1 MMSKKSKP
9 TFFAQFKDSFF
20 LRPVIKKLWV
30 KPRKLKVCE
39 LCNKV
44 TADTLQ
50 IMVRKQLT
58 IIQSLAESVAKVER
72 VMADRQHL
80 IDQFLIQLNEVK
92 DERNELKERLE
103 VIKNAH

>member
-30 KPRKLKVCE
+30 KPRKPKICKH
-39 LCNKV
+39 CNKV

-58 IIQSLAESVAKVER
+58 IIQSLAESVAKVET
-72 VMADRQHL
+72 VMGDRQHL
-80 IDQFLIQLNEVK
+80 IDEFLIQLNEVK

>member
-1 MMSKKSKP
+1 MSKKSAP
-9 TFFAQFKDSFF
+9 TFFAQFKDSIF

-30 KPRKLKVCE
+30 KPRKPKICKN
-39 LCNKV
+39 CNNV

-72 VMADRQHL
+72 VMGDRQHL
-80 IDQFLIQLNEVK
+80 INEFLIQLNEVK